1 MPPYAAELEAWWL
14 ESGYEALVRLINDED
29 DGLNSRQC
37 GFAQQM
43 QRRLLT
49 FDNNRAIHAQIE
61 QDWPAIREAR
71 GVDYHANTRKNIK
84 YISCS
89 IFRKSKDGGI
99 DYDHVMDG
107 LGYLDAME
115 IRRLRLLEATQVAIE
130 AASPGANRLQ
140 MLEELDR
147 TASVNFRHLHAGFR
161 TCILIEELTK
171 DANNRK
177 EVPQIMALLNALVP
191 PVILLVDEDD
201 VDPTPHSPGLRDSVR
216 FSVFEHLMSKDSFSK
231 QRQEIIQMKLRCWCD
246 VPGYPRAREALV
258 RYSEE
263 FKKLEDVC
271 LTILSDLERRSANA
285 ASYHA
290 TSADSSILSDANTSH
305 SSNLLINSPQAE
317 STILSPNT
325 SFDNRQSALMSPTSP
340 PVSLAF
346 HPLLKGMPGR
356 ELSAA
361 RTDGAGFVH
370 DPSAPPI
377 LCYPDDLSKT
387 EFYQHPFARKL
398 DMTSA
403 EQSYDPD
410 SDNEGKEDVPPVP
423 PLPHIPENLRAHL
436 TPKALNKIVRKMR
449 HRSDAPENMTL
460 DGVALHALD
469 QYMGNLATPKSSDG
483 KRRPLLKTDI
493 SEPEAISGAK
503 SWKSHLAD
511 NSYEAS
517 AVSLSLLQ
525 SPKSPSRGK
534 YGRPSARQTTPK
546 TENGHQLKF
555 QLIKPRLS
563 PMEYCRM
570 FLIENVMSE
579 RENRP
584 CELPKPYMDWFWT
597 QYFRKFLVIPRIP
610 KNVRRDLVIKITE
623 TNPEGSEATTETTD
637 SDGESVSTLTAG
649 LDCFGL
655 MRLSLHLGNE
665 PVLLPC
671 FTNVQPSGVKNVA
684 LLDAPNLDEEDE
696 YGCTSDVPR
705 GKDSTLSRR
714 GHVLMNPEPA
724 GGRIEDW
731 RPMSEYED
739 DEHSEPPSEIASAQS
754 RKNNDS
760 SNETNKASGERL
772 PEFQSTVSDASEI
785 CQGRLLPEEPEGGSP
800 TSYKS
805 VETAVL
811 VGSPEGKRQ
820 IEIMSGNRV
829 LSAHLSRVCTED
841 LSVLDF
847 ATPRVRGKMLGHSP
861 DSLATT
867 DSRSPLARFPIAAQ
881 PIHRL
886 TPGTLTKRVVGD
898 SGGQIHS
905 EDTRQARLISSP
917 SNELPQGLSADLWDV
932 ETESILSDLQPE
944 PLNINRRT
952 TKASIDDGRRW
963 SRMFDGLS
971 ADVPSTLGKFGIST
985 SIEREH
991 DMVSEADE
999 GDYVPAEEYR
1009 TAPRLRNHLQNL
1021 ANTSPAHTGLRRS
1034 ASTIVTPTQSLRRL
1048 QHKASFNL
1056 EKTGH
1061 SGFTPEHCRESIVG
1075 GTFPRSGMMLDL
1087 QDTQA
1092 RLRYPLRD
1100 PEETQLSRS
1109 LDDATPRARHS
1120 PSVLD
1125 RYQQRSVLKDYE
1137 RAGTATPRR
1146 ARIMSLWDNRR
1157 YEDDGEVS
1165 ELADRT
1171 ASSFHTSSILNEGD
1185 VQRYPSTTTR
1195 DFSQSNK
1202 LKKQRPNQRPTPIN
1216 AHRFSKQRFDR
1227 STRASSTLP
1236 TGEYQ
1241 AFNDRKTP
1249 SPTELHNTTILR
1261 TPSSTIGS
1269 LFRKRVRSDYSA
1281 PPTPRTP
1288 ASPRMAWRPFEE
1300 DQPEPPC
1307 SSPWVSGQGEG
1318 RREKEK
1324 RAAYFREKAERE
1336 LAGRQSPRRSSR
1348 KDSFGSTI
1356 TKDYTRRSNLVF
1368 DNRQS
1373 KESLVAWKSFIDDAP
1388 EPLFSSPLPP
1398 VPPLPS
1404 ESQLNL
1410 TLNRLPQ
1417 IQTPFRAAS
1426 GIEASPAAT
1435 YRAKKPQ
1442 GLKVETRKL
1451 RKASRDGARTPSRS
1465 ATMTPASGSSF
1476 MTAFRLEGRR
1486 MSFGRAAA
1494 DEEPQIRGRD
1504 DEIVSRRK

>member
-14 ESGYEALVRLINDED
+14 GTGYEALVRLINDED
-29 DGLNSRQC
+29 DGLNPRQC

-49 FDNNRAIHAQIE
+49 FDNSRAIHAQIE
-61 QDWPAIREAR
+61 RDWPAIREAR

-84 YISCS
+84 YISCN

-99 DYDHVMDG
+99 DYAHVMDG

-130 AASPGANRLQ
+130 VASPGANRLQ

-171 DANNRK
+171 DADNRM

-191 PVILLVDEDD
+191 PVILLADEDD

-285 ASYHA
+285 VSYHA
-290 TSADSSILSDANTSH
+290 TSADPSILSDANTSH
-305 SSNLLINSPQAE
+305 ISNLLINSPQAE

-325 SFDNRQSALMSPTSP
+325 SFDNRQSALVSPASP

-361 RTDGAGFVH
+361 RTDGAGFVQ
-370 DPSAPPI
+370 DPGAPPI

-398 DMTSA
+398 DMI
-403 EQSYDPD
+403 SYDPD
-410 SDNEGKEDVPPVP
+410 SDNEGKEYVPPVP

-436 TPKALNKIVRKMR
+436 TPKALNKIMRKMR
-449 HRSDAPENMTL
+449 HRSDAPESMTL
-460 DGVALHALD
+460 DGVSLHALD
-469 QYMGNLATPKSSDG
+469 QYMGNPTTPKSSDG

-493 SEPEAISGAK
+493 SEPEAISGVS
-503 SWKSHLAD
+503 SWKSHSAN
-511 NSYEAS
+511 NSYEAP
-517 AVSLSLLQ
+517 AVSLSLIQ

-534 YGRPSARQTTPK
+534 YGRPGARQTTSM
-546 TENGHQLKF
+546 TQNGPHVKF
-555 QLIKPRLS
+555 QLANPRLS

-570 FLIENVMSE
+570 FQIEKAKSE

-597 QYFRKFLVIPRIP
+597 QYFRKFLVIPRMP
-610 KNVRRDLVIKITE
+610 KNVRRDLVTRITG
-623 TNPEGSEATTETTD
+623 TNLEGSEATTETAG

-649 LDCFGL
+649 LDSLGL

-671 FTNVQPSGVKNVA
+671 FTNIQPSDVRNVT
-684 LLDAPNLDEEDE
+684 LLDAPEPDEEDE
-696 YGCTSDVPR
+696 YGCTSDVPG
-705 GKDSTLSRR
+705 GKDLGLSRR
-714 GHVLMNPEPA
+714 EPA

-731 RPMSEYED
+731 RPMSEYD
-739 DEHSEPPSEIASAQS
+739 DEHSEPPTEVASVQS
-754 RKNNDS
+754 LKNNDS
-760 SNETNKASGERL
+760 SNGKNKVTEERL
-772 PEFQSTVSDASEI
+772 PEFQSTVSNASDI
-785 CQGRLLPEEPEGGSP
+785 CQGQLLLEDPEQGSP

-811 VGSPEGKRQ
+811 VGSPKGTGRH
-820 IEIMSGNRV
+820 IEKPSGNRV
-829 LSAHLSRVCTED
+829 LSAHLSRICTED
-841 LSVLDF
+841 SSILDF
-847 ATPRVRGKMLGHSP
+847 ATPRVKGKMLGHSP
-861 DSLATT
+861 DSLATA

-886 TPGTLTKRVVGD
+886 TPGTLTRRVVGD

-917 SNELPQGLSADLWDV
+917 SSELPQGLSADLWDF
-932 ETESILSDLQPE
+932 ETESIVSGLQPE

-952 TKASIDDGRRW
+952 AKASIYDGRRW

-971 ADVPSTLGKFGIST
+971 ADVPFTLRRLGIST

-991 DMVSEADE
+991 GLVSEADDE
-999 GDYVPAEEYR
+999 DSVPAEEYH
-1009 TAPRLRNHLQNL
+1009 TAHRLRNHLQNL
-1021 ANTSPAHTGLRRS
+1021 TNTSPAHAGIRRS
-1034 ASTIVTPTQSLRRL
+1034 ASTIITPTQSLRRL
-1048 QHKASFNL
+1048 QHKASFSL
-1056 EKTGH
+1056 EKEGH

-1075 GTFPRSGMMLDL
+1075 GTFPGSGMMLNL
-1087 QDTQA
+1087 QDTQT
-1092 RLRYPLRD
+1092 RLRYPLRG

-1109 LDDATPRARHS
+1109 LDDATPRAGHS

-1137 RAGTATPRR
+1137 RAGTGTPRR
-1146 ARIMSLWDNRR
+1146 SRIMSLWDDRR
-1157 YEDDGEVS
+1157 YEGDGEVS
-1165 ELADRT
+1165 ELADGT
-1171 ASSFHTSSILNEGD
+1171 TSSFHTTSILNEGD

-1202 LKKQRPNQRPTPIN
+1202 LKKQRPNQRLTPIN
-1216 AHRFSKQRFDR
+1216 THRFSKQRFDR

-1236 TGEYQ
+1236 TGESQ

-1249 SPTELHNTTILR
+1249 SPTELHNTAILR

-1336 LAGRQSPRRSSR
+1336 LASRQSPKRSSR

-1356 TKDYTRRSNLVF
+1356 TKDYIRRSNLVL

-1404 ESQLNL
+1404 EAQLNL
-1410 TLNRLPQ
+1410 ALNRLPQ

-1426 GIEASPAAT
+1426 GIEASPAAA

-1494 DEEPQIRGRD
+1494 DEEPQVRGRD
-1504 DEIVSRRK
+1504 NEVVSRRK

>member
-1 MPPYAAELEAWWL
+1 MPPYAAELETWWL
-14 ESGYEALVRLINDED
+14 GSGYETLIHLINYED
-29 DGLNSRQC
+29 DDLSPRQC
-37 GFAQQM
+37 GFAQRM

-49 FDNNRAIHAQIE
+49 FDNNRVVHAQI
-61 QDWPAIREAR
+61 QRAWPAIREAR
-71 GVDYHANTRKNIK
+71 GVDYDANTRKYIK
-84 YISCS
+84 YISCN
-89 IFRKSKDGGI
+89 IFRKPKDGGI
-99 DYDHVMDG
+99 DYDRVMDG

-115 IRRLRLLEATQVAIE
+115 IRRLCLLEATHVAIE
-130 AASPGANRLQ
+130 TASPGENRLQ

-147 TASVNFRHLHAGFR
+147 TTSINFRHLHAGFR
-161 TCILIEELTK
+161 TCVLIEELTK
-171 DANNRK
+171 DTDDRK

-191 PVILLVDEDD
+191 PVVFLTGEDD

-216 FSVFEHLMSKDSFSK
+216 FSVFEHLMSKDPFSK

-285 ASYHA
+285 VSYHA
-290 TSADSSILSDANTSH
+290 TSAGSSMLSGANTSH
-305 SSNLLINSPQAE
+305 DSNLLINSPQAG

-325 SFDNRQSALMSPTSP
+325 SFDDQQSALMSPTS
-340 PVSLAF
+340 SLVPLNF
-346 HPLLKGMPGR
+346 HPLLKCMPGR

-361 RTDGAGFVH
+361 RTDGAGFVQ
-370 DPSAPPI
+370 DLSAPPV

-398 DMTSA
+398 DMA
-403 EQSYDPD
+403 SYDPD
-410 SDNEGKEDVPPVP
+410 SDGEAKEDVPPVP

-436 TPKALNKIVRKMR
+436 KPKALNKIMRKMR
-449 HRSDAPENMTL
+449 HRSDTPENMTL
-460 DGVALHALD
+460 DGVPLHALD
-469 QYMGNLATPKSSDG
+469 QYMGTLATPKSSDG
-483 KRRPLLKTDI
+483 KRRPLLKADI
-493 SEPEAISGAK
+493 SEPEAISSTGH
-503 SWKSHLAD
+503 WKSRSAD
-511 NSYEAS
+511 SNYEAAAIS
-517 AVSLSLLQ
+517 PRLLQ
-525 SPKSPSRGK
+525 SPKSPSRRK
-534 YGRPSARQTTPK
+534 NRRPGARQTTPK
-546 TENGHQLKF
+546 TENDPELRF
-555 QLIKPRLS
+555 QLRKPRLS

-570 FLIENVMSE
+570 FLIEKAMSE

-584 CELPKPYMDWFWT
+584 CELPKPDMDWLWT
-597 QYFRKFLVIPRIP
+597 RYFRKFLIIPRIP
-610 KNVRRDLVIKITE
+610 KSILRDFVTGTTGINLDGPE
-623 TNPEGSEATTETTD
+623 TTTETAG
-637 SDGESVSTLTAG
+637 SDGESVSTLTAE

-671 FTNVQPSGVKNVA
+671 FTNIQPSGGKNVT
-684 LLDAPNLDEEDE
+684 LLDAPNSDGKDE
-696 YGCTSDVPR
+696 YGLAGDVPG
-705 GKDSTLSRR
+705 GKDSGLSRR
-714 GHVLMNPEPA
+714 EPA

-739 DEHSEPPSEIASAQS
+739 DEHNDPPSVIALAQS
-754 RKNNDS
+754 RRNSDS
-760 SNETNKASGERL
+760 SNGTNKTAGERL
-772 PEFQSTVSDASEI
+772 PLFRSTVSEVSEI
-785 CQGRLLPEEPEGGSP
+785 HQGQLSPEEPEQGSP
-800 TSYKS
+800 TSYNS
-805 VETAVL
+805 AETAVL
-811 VGSPEGKRQ
+811 VESPEGAGRL
-820 IEIMSGNRV
+820 IEKDSGNRV
-829 LSAHLSRVCTED
+829 LSAHLSRVCTDD

-847 ATPRVRGKMLGHSP
+847 ATPRVKGKTIYHSP
-861 DSLATT
+861 NSLATT
-867 DSRSPLARFPIAAQ
+867 DTRSPLARFPIAAQ
-881 PIHRL
+881 PIYRL
-886 TPGTLTKRVVGD
+886 TPGTLTKRIVGD
-898 SGGQIHS
+898 SGGQLHS

-917 SNELPQGLSADLWDV
+917 SSELPQGLSADLWDV
-932 ETESILSDLQPE
+932 ETESMVSDLQPE
-944 PLNINRRT
+944 PLNINRRKS
-952 TKASIDDGRRW
+952 KASIDDGRRW

-971 ADVPSTLGKFGIST
+971 ADVPSTLGIFGIST

-991 DMVSEADE
+991 GMVSEADDE
-999 GDYVPAEEYR
+999 DYVPAEECH
-1009 TAPRLRNHLQNL
+1009 TAHRLRNHLHNF
-1021 ANTSPAHTGLRRS
+1021 ANTSPVHAAGLQRS
-1034 ASTIVTPTQSLRRL
+1034 ASTIITPTQSFRRL

-1056 EKTGH
+1056 EKTEH
-1061 SGFTPEHCRESIVG
+1061 SGFTPEYYKESITG
-1075 GTFPRSGMMLDL
+1075 GTFPGSGMMLSL
-1087 QDTQA
+1087 QDTQT
-1092 RLRYPLRD
+1092 RLRYPLQG

-1109 LDDATPRARHS
+1109 LDDTTPRARHS
-1120 PSVLD
+1120 PSVPD
-1125 RYQQRSVLKDYE
+1125 RYQQRRSEDY
-1137 RAGTATPRR
+1137 
-1146 ARIMSLWDNRR
+1146 S
-1157 YEDDGEVS
+1157 EVS
-1165 ELADRT
+1165 ELANRT
-1171 ASSFHTSSILNEGD
+1171 TSLFHTSSILKEGD

-1195 DFSQSNK
+1195 DFSQSIK
-1202 LKKQRPNQRPTPIN
+1202 LKKQRPNQRPTPIST
-1216 AHRFSKQRFDR
+1216 HRFSKQRFDR

-1236 TGEYQ
+1236 TGEDQ
-1241 AFNDRKTP
+1241 AFIDRKTP
-1249 SPTELHNTTILR
+1249 SPTESHSTAILR

-1300 DQPEPPC
+1300 DPPEPPC

-1324 RAAYFREKAERE
+1324 RAAYFRDRAERE
-1336 LAGRQSPRRSSR
+1336 LAGRQSPKRSSR
-1348 KDSFGSTI
+1348 KDSFGSI
-1356 TKDYTRRSNLVF
+1356 VTKDYTRRNNLVF

-1451 RKASRDGARTPSRS
+1451 RKASRDGARTPSRN
-1465 ATMTPASGSSF
+1465 ATMTPTSGSSF
-1476 MTAFRLEGRR
+1476 MTAFRFEGRR

-1494 DEEPQIRGRD
+1494 DEEPQSRGRD
-1504 DEIVSRRK
+1504 DEVVSRRK